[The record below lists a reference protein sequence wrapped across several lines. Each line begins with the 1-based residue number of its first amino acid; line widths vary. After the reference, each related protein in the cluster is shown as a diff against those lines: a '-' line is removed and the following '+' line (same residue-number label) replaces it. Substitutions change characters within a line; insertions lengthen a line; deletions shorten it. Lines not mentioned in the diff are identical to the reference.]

1 MLDRLLLKRNNPA
14 YDNDGNE
21 IENLQNECT
30 GYPSIKR
37 DEVQG
42 WTPFREKIN
51 GGDQPEN
58 RHNQCND
65 QQYD

>member
-42 WTPFREKIN
+42 
-51 GGDQPEN
+51 
-58 RHNQCND
+58 
-65 QQYD
+65 